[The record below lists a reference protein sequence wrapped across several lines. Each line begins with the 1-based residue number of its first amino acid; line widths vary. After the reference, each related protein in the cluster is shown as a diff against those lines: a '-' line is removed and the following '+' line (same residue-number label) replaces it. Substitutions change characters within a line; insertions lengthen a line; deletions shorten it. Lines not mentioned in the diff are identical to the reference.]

1 MFDTLKEF
9 KCQRVKGEAGSRCKK
24 KGIGSW
30 KSFWGQSSFKV
41 NSKSRNQDLAFIFQI
56 YKTRSEYF
64 DTFWINYYYVL
75 WRLERRLCWLTS
87 VQPTLKRLAT
97 PGDFGSTLVG
107 LNRMERSYLQLA
119 CLMNTPTPIWSR
131 SYSIWSVGRG
141 LQRLIRETHGNHC
154 EPCFGRIL
162 EQCCGVRLPRQIQVQ
177 LTAPV
182 TN

>member
-1 MFDTLKEF
+1 MSTGSK
-9 KCQRVKGEAGSRCKK
+9 VKLAHGAKK
-24 KGIGSW
+24 NGIGSW

-41 NSKSRNQDLAFIFQI
+41 NSKSRNRDLAFLFQI
-56 YKTRSEYF
+56 YIKPGSEYF
-64 DTFWINYYYVL
+64 KYILDKLLRDREPALGATAVL
-75 WRLERRLCWLTS
+75 VDQAIS
-87 VQPTLKRLAT
+87 
-97 PGDFGSTLVG
+97 SMLVG

-141 LQRLIRETHGNHC
+141 LQRLIGETHGNHC